1 MNIGSASFKANS
13 FGTIIM
19 NNFMYKRKIIKCIQK
34 KSSESL
40 HKFLELIMVE
50 AVRSSIKYT
59 I

>member
-19 NNFMYKRKIIKCIQK
+19 NNFMHKRKIIKCIKNQ
-34 KSSESL
+34 SSESL
-40 HKFLELIMVE
+40 HTFLELIMAE